1 MKQCKKVGRPPVPD
15 DELRKNRSVK
25 ATDEEWEQIKTL
37 ARKAGLTTS
46 EYIRMCALKARG

>member
-1 MKQCKKVGRPPVPD
+1 MKHYKKVGRPSVPD
-15 DELRKNRSVK
+15 DELRKTRSIK

-37 ARKAGLTTS
+37 ARQAGLTTS